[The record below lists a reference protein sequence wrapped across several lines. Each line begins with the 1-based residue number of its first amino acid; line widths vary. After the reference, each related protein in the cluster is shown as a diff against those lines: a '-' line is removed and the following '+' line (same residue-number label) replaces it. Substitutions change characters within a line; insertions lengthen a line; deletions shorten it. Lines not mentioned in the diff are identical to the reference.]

1 VPYIGLIQL
10 IGKYLFLAGLY
21 VFLFRIF
28 RELFRGLRHE
38 AVVETSEP
46 ALAHTPERLRETVSA
61 SPAARAPVSVADVTP
76 VASTSPVESTP
87 ARPCLVVKN
96 PGEAGVR
103 AGEVFPMTAAVTIG
117 RAADN
122 SIRISDRYVSN
133 HHAIIF
139 LKSGRRILRDRD
151 STNGTLRN
159 GRRIAGEVVL
169 NSGDLV
175 GIGTVEFQYRA

>member
-1 VPYIGLIQL
+1 
-10 IGKYLFLAGLY
+10 
-21 VFLFRIF
+21 
-28 RELFRGLRHE
+28 
-38 AVVETSEP
+38 
-46 ALAHTPERLRETVSA
+46 
-61 SPAARAPVSVADVTP
+61 
-76 VASTSPVESTP
+76 
-87 ARPCLVVKN
+87 
-96 PGEAGVR
+96 
-103 AGEVFPMTAAVTIG
+103 MTAAVTIG